1 MPESR
6 VRKTASQKRKTA
18 DRSAL
23 ARKRYEESRLAGGD
37 RGWVPWV
44 FSSVGLLG
52 VAWLVVYY
60 VAGYQV
66 PGMSSLGD
74 WNVLIGMGL
83 MAAAFALATLWK

>member
-1 MPESR
+1 
-6 VRKTASQKRKTA
+6 VRKTAVDKRKSSKKA
-18 DRSAL
+18 SL
-23 ARKRYEESRLAGGD
+23 ARKRYEAARLRGGE

-44 FSSVGLLG
+44 FVPLMLLG

-66 PGMSSLGD
+66 PGMNRLGD

-83 MAAAFALATLWK
+83 MAASFAIATLWK